1 MSKRKRM
8 LLPVGFGLLGA
19 LFLTGVYFGIVSWA
33 ESPGHALDLF
43 WQDRWI
49 VIPLI
54 LGFGVQVALFTRLK
68 QVVKGAHGGV
78 VAVSGTTSTFAMV
91 SCCSH
96 YLVNILPLLGTVG
109 ILTVI
114 SQYQIELFWVGLIAN
129 FLGILYLTNKLRK
142 IPK

>member
-1 MSKRKRM
+1 MITK
-8 LLPVGFGLLGA
+8 GFLASLGLLAIYFSLVSLISGIDFAQEQFTRYWYFILA
-19 LFLTGVYFGIVSWA
+19 LSM
-33 ESPGHALDLF
+33 
-43 WQDRWI
+43 
-49 VIPLI
+49 
-54 LGFGVQVALFTRLK
+54 GFGVQVALFTRLK